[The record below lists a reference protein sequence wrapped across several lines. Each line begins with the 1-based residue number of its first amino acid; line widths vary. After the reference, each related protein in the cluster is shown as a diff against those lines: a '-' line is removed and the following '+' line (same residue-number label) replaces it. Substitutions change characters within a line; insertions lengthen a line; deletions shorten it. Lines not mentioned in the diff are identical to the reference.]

1 MQDFEAALKQRDGII
16 TQLTA
21 NLQQAREEK
30 DEIMKEF
37 LELTEQSQM
46 LQIQFQQVGVLPTV
60 IYLGVPRCDRLLLC
74 SHILIFVHLIIPV
87 KSQLQAGE
95 TLRNTSHSST
105 AADLFQ
111 ARQQLSLYQQQ
122 VEELNDEMKNHHES
136 SREQLQKIEELQ
148 NKLGETEM
156 VSGFIG
162 FTGRMCSSI
171 KYFDFVSVIT
181 VWFIFCSREEK
192 QKSSSHKA

>member
-1 MQDFEAALKQRDGII
+1 MKQRDGII

-30 DEIMKEF
+30 DETMKEF

-46 LQIQFQQVGVLPTV
+46 LQIQFQQVGTV
-60 IYLGVPRCDRLLLC
+60 ATRVPRCDRLLLG
-74 SHILIFVHLIIPV
+74 SDILIFMCFFFMV

-122 VEELNDEMKNHHES
+122 VEELNAELKKHHES
-136 SREQLQKIEELQ
+136 SREQLENIEQLQ
-148 NKLGETEM
+148 NKLKEAEV
-156 VSGFIG
+156 VSSFYC
-162 FTGRMCSSI
+162 FYRPNLL
-171 KYFDFVSVIT
+171 KYIL
-181 VWFIFCSREEK
+181 ILCR
-192 QKSSSHKA
+192 

>member
-37 LELTEQSQM
+37 LELTEQSQK
-46 LQIQFQQVGVLPTV
+46 LQIQFQQVGTL
-60 IYLGVPRCDRLLLC
+60 LLFRLLLC
-74 SHILIFVHLIIPV
+74 CGVLIFMYLTITV

-111 ARQQLSLYQQQ
+111 ARQQLSLFQQQ
-122 VEELNDEMKNHHES
+122 SEELNTELKKHQES
-136 SREQLQKIEELQ
+136 SSEQSENIRQLQ
-148 NKLGETEM
+148 NKLTDMEM
-156 VSGFIG
+156 VRAVLYEVYLNVSLFVT
-162 FTGRMCSSI
+162 TGL
-171 KYFDFVSVIT
+171 
-181 VWFIFCSREEK
+181 
-192 QKSSSHKA
+192 

>member
-46 LQIQFQQVGVLPTV
+46 LQIQFQQVGILPTI
-60 IYLGVPRCDRLLLC
+60 IYLRVPHCDSLLLC
-74 SHILIFVHLIIPV
+74 SDILIFMYLIIMV

-122 VEELNDEMKNHHES
+122 VEELNAELKKHHDC
-136 SREQLQKIEELQ
+136 SREQLENIEQLQ

-156 VSGFIG
+156 VSGFTV
-162 FTGRMCSSI
+162 FYRR
-171 KYFDFVSVIT
+171 KVINYIL
-181 VWFIFCSREEK
+181 IFCL
-192 QKSSSHKA
+192 

>member
-1 MQDFEAALKQRDGII
+1 MQGFEAALKQRDGII

-37 LELTEQSQM
+37 LEMTEQSQM
-46 LQIQFQQVGVLPTV
+46 LQIQFQQVGLSI
-60 IYLGVPRCDRLLLC
+60 IYLQVPRCDRLLLC
-74 SHILIFVHLIIPV
+74 SDILIFMYSFIMVNL
-87 KSQLQAGE
+87 QLQAGE

-122 VEELNDEMKNHHES
+122 VEELNADLKKHHERNLRQS
-136 SREQLQKIEELQ
+136 DNIEQLQ
-148 NKLGETEM
+148 NKLRETEM
-156 VSGFIG
+156 VSGFLV
-162 FTGRMCSSI
+162 FT
-171 KYFDFVSVIT
+171 D
-181 VWFIFCSREEK
+181 
-192 QKSSSHKA
+192 

>member
-46 LQIQFQQVGVLPTV
+46 LQIQFQQVGILTTV
-60 IYLGVPRCDRLLLC
+60 IYLRVPRCDRLLLC
-74 SHILIFVHLIIPV
+74 SDMLIFMYLIIMV

-122 VEELNDEMKNHHES
+122 VEELNAEHHQS
-136 SREQLQKIEELQ
+136 SREQLETIKQLQ

-156 VSGFIG
+156 VSGFIV
-162 FTGRMCSSI
+162 FTDRMCSSI
-171 KYFDFVSVIT
+171 F
-181 VWFIFCSREEK
+181 
-192 QKSSSHKA
+192 